1 MAQLALENEGLR
13 RQIKEEIAAREAQL
27 RMADVR
33 HSEDNVKLRDVQRTA
48 TQALT
53 DLAAAQERASLLE
66 EEAERL
72 RKAALGLVSEDL
84 LLRTK
89 QLADKSALEILSLKE
104 QLLSTVPR
112 EKLTAALDE
121 VNELRRFAEST
132 VPAAE
137 AQALRDEI
145 ALLRKEAAEA
155 KRLRLLSEQ
164 LVPIER
170 LREAEAREQRFARE
184 AERLAEEL
192 RRKVPLEDL
201 EAAQEECRSLKIQLE
216 EALPRSQYESLREDY
231 ERVRMELDDVACAL
245 RRAEVA
251 SNDAAK
257 RAEEERELARSR
269 LHDLASWAADKSRQ
283 DMAVTQAEIDGLKE
297 EARRR
302 EEELAQEMVPRG

>member
-155 KRLRLLSEQ
+155 KRLRLLSDQ
-164 LVPIER
+164 LVPIES
-170 LREAEAREQRFARE
+170 LRESEAREQRFAHE

-231 ERVRMELDDVACAL
+231 ERVRMELDDVTCAL